1 MRRGFSPCDAAF
13 TEGAFPLNKRFP
25 HGIDI
30 TAPGGLTALMD
41 FHRLTFG
48 DAVMEVDADAAA
60 KAAADAAAAQAAVD
74 AAAAGAKPDD
84 KLGEPGL
91 KALQAERDARAKAEK
106 DAADAKAELQKIK
119 DGELSDIQRAQ
130 KERDDAAANAQKLE
144 RENWRLSALADN
156 PVPEKYRHL
165 VTGTDAAS
173 YAESAKAISE
183 LAAAAEGKAPKNDPV
198 PGSGKRSGG
207 ANAAGGSLAAG
218 RELYEQKHKKT
229 S

>member
-1 MRRGFSPCDAAF
+1 M
-13 TEGAFPLNKRFP
+13 NKRFP

-48 DAVMEVDADAAA
+48 DAVMEVEPDAAAQAAADAAA
-60 KAAADAAAAQAAVD
+60 KAAADAAA
-74 AAAAGAKPDD
+74 GTKPDE

-165 VTGTDAAS
+165 VTGTDATS

-183 LAAAAEGKAPKNDPV
+183 LAAAAEGKAPPKNDPV
-198 PGSGKRSGG
+198 PGSGKRGEGSG
-207 ANAAGGSLAAG
+207 NAAGGSLAAG
-218 RELYEQKHKKT
+218 RELYEKKHKKN

>member
-1 MRRGFSPCDAAF
+1 M
-13 TEGAFPLNKRFP
+13 NKRFP

-30 TAPGGLTALMD
+30 TAPGGITALMD

-48 DAVMEVDADAAA
+48 DAVMEVPD
-60 KAAADAAAAQAAVD
+60 AAAQAA
-74 AAAAGAKPDD
+74 AAKPDE

-130 KERDDAAANAQKLE
+130 KERDEAASNAQKLE

-198 PGSGKRSGG
+198 PGSGKRGEGSGS
-207 ANAAGGSLAAG
+207 AAGGSLAAG
-218 RELYEQKHKKT
+218 RELYEKKHKKN

>member
-1 MRRGFSPCDAAF
+1 
-13 TEGAFPLNKRFP
+13 
-25 HGIDI
+25 
-30 TAPGGLTALMD
+30 
-41 FHRLTFG
+41 
-48 DAVMEVDADAAA
+48 
-60 KAAADAAAAQAAVD
+60 
-74 AAAAGAKPDD
+74 
-84 KLGEPGL
+84 
-91 KALQAERDARAKAEK
+91 LQAERDARAKAEK

-130 KERDDAAANAQKLE
+130 KERDDAAANVQKLE
-144 RENWRLSALADN
+144 RDNWRLSALADN

-198 PGSGKRSGG
+198 PPSGNRSGG
-207 ANAAGGSLAAG
+207 GNAAGGSLAAG
-218 RELYEQKHKKT
+218 RELYEQKHKKKT